1 MKKLNGD
8 LEFGTRV
15 KLLETS
21 RWVDG
26 SSYNP
31 TDVVGTVIRC
41 EKWEDSAGRWM
52 KVRWKEDITNAYLCA
67 DSDFEVVKNVD

>member
-21 RWVDG
+21 RWADG
-26 SSYNP
+26 TKDNP
-31 TDVVGTVIRC
+31 VDVVGTVIGI
-41 EKWEDSAGRWM
+41 DSLDDDWIN
-52 KVRWKEDITNAYLCA
+52 VQWSDDITNAYRCGE
-67 DSDFEVVKNVD
+67 SDFEVIENVY

>member
-21 RWVDG
+21 RWADG
-26 SSYNP
+26 SNYNP
-31 TDVVGTVIRC
+31 TDVVGTVIGIDM
-41 EKWEDSAGRWM
+41 EYGDDDWINVQWSD
-52 KVRWKEDITNAYLCA
+52 DITNAYRCGE
-67 DSDFEVVKNVD
+67 SDFEVINNVD